1 MSILNVLNSLPTFVL
16 IEPPHKPFD
25 LMNPHLPMRKV
36 KTPER
41 ARRKKGG
48 GMKQDLVRSF
58 SAMESQRGREKVWR
72 DSKALEVSYDKMG
85 YQTLITFKPSG
96 SSPC

>member
-1 MSILNVLNSLPTFVL
+1 MDISILNVLNSLPTFVL

-58 SAMESQRGREKVWR
+58 SAMEKSQRGREEVWR
-72 DSKALEVSYDKMG
+72 DSKA
-85 YQTLITFKPSG
+85 F
-96 SSPC
+96 

>member
-1 MSILNVLNSLPTFVL
+1 MEKTPHISFCGRTIVMSILNVLNSLPTFVL

-58 SAMESQRGREKVWR
+58 SAM
-72 DSKALEVSYDKMG
+72 
-85 YQTLITFKPSG
+85 
-96 SSPC
+96 